1 MNENNGI
8 IRHGAKIV
16 YAFAENVNLRITAH
30 VRYVRCNHSR
40 TDFSKQLL
48 W

>member
-1 MNENNGI
+1 MNEKNGA
-8 IRHGAKIV
+8 IRDASVLGV
-16 YAFAENVNLRITAH
+16 PH

>member
-1 MNENNGI
+1 MNENNGA
-8 IRHGAKIV
+8 IRDASVLGVPK
-16 YAFAENVNLRITAH
+16 NVNLRITAH

>member
-1 MNENNGI
+1 MNENNGA
-8 IRHGAKIV
+8 IRERSWRPK
-16 YAFAENVNLRITAH
+16 NVNLRITAH

>member
-1 MNENNGI
+1 MNENNGAM
-8 IRHGAKIV
+8 RSWRPK
-16 YAFAENVNLRITAH
+16 NVNLRITAH

>member
-8 IRHGAKIV
+8 IRHGAK
-16 YAFAENVNLRITAH
+16 NVNLRITAH